1 MVSGKMRIHPLYKT
15 KLTEISQILLS
26 LLILSIN
33 MNGPDFFRTK
43 EIFFFLFV
51 LVSLPYGNYRRI
63 FDFLL
68 IFSILLFSDVLNLI
82 IPGSDLTPSEAV
94 KNSLGMIYLFILVY
108 NKDEY
113 KQTILKSYLFSS
125 VCVAIFICSIWLVCT
140 FSESAKEFLVAYF
153 STMKNDKT
161 AFVLKISMKKI
172 LKWWVLG
179 VYYGTAPCMIPVLGY
194 CLIYGIKTKR
204 NKFLLV
210 EILLTAALIMSG
222 TRANIMTAVLLDAF
236 YFGFWLLRKKQYTLA
251 MFLITL
257 VAGFGV
263 ILAFLFLTTVD
274 ASLNVKTLHKM
285 SYEKEFIS
293 DYGRFLLYGWGA
305 GSTFYSAGF
314 KSYTGLTE
322 LSHLE
327 TVRRYGLVPA
337 IMIFVFVWLKP
348 VVTIISKEKSLLKY
362 FYMILLVS
370 YIFVACTNPFLLG
383 SIGFCALLFMSTFFE
398 RGFL

>member
-113 KQTILKSYLFSS
+113 KQTILKSYLFSA

-210 EILLTAALIMSG
+210 EILLTAALI
-222 TRANIMTAVLLDAF
+222 
-236 YFGFWLLRKKQYTLA
+236 
-251 MFLITL
+251 
-257 VAGFGV
+257 
-263 ILAFLFLTTVD
+263 
-274 ASLNVKTLHKM
+274 
-285 SYEKEFIS
+285 
-293 DYGRFLLYGWGA
+293 
-305 GSTFYSAGF
+305 
-314 KSYTGLTE
+314 
-322 LSHLE
+322 
-327 TVRRYGLVPA
+327 
-337 IMIFVFVWLKP
+337 
-348 VVTIISKEKSLLKY
+348 
-362 FYMILLVS
+362 
-370 YIFVACTNPFLLG
+370 
-383 SIGFCALLFMSTFFE
+383 
-398 RGFL
+398 

>member
-1 MVSGKMRIHPLYKT
+1 MVFGKVRIHPLYKT
-15 KLTEISQILLS
+15 KLIEISQILLS

-43 EIFFFLFV
+43 EMFFFLFV
-51 LVSLPYGNYRRI
+51 IVSLPFGDYRRI

-68 IFSILLFSDVLNLI
+68 IFSILLLTDVMNLI
-82 IPGSDLTPSEAV
+82 IPGSDLTFIEAI

-108 NKDEY
+108 NKNEY
-113 KQTILKSYLFSS
+113 KHTILKSYLFSA
-125 VCVAIFICSIWLVCT
+125 VCVALFICTIWIICT
-140 FSESAKEFLVAYF
+140 FSRAAKELLVAYF
-153 STMKNDKT
+153 SAMKNDKT

-179 VYYGTAPCMIPVLGY
+179 VYYGTAPCMIPALGY
-194 CLIYGIKTKR
+194 CLIYGIKNQK

-222 TRANIMTAVLLDAF
+222 TRANIMTAILLDAF
-236 YFGFWLLRKKQYTLA
+236 YFGFWLIRKKQYTLA
-251 MFLITL
+251 IFLIII
-257 VAGFGV
+257 VAGLGV

-274 ASLNVKTLHKM
+274 ASLNVKTLHKI
-285 SYEKEFIS
+285 SYEREFVS
-293 DYGRFLLYGWGA
+293 DYGRFLFYGWGA
-305 GSTFYSAGF
+305 GSTFYSEGF
-314 KSYTGLTE
+314 KAYTGLTE

-327 TVRRYGLVPA
+327 TVRRYGLIHT
-337 IMIFVFVWLKP
+337 IMIFIFIWLKP
-348 VVTIISKEKSLLKY
+348 ILAIISNEKSLLKY
-362 FYMILLVS
+362 FYIILLLS